1 MNGYTTL
8 GTNDLERASKFYDEL
23 LSEMNGS
30 RVMENERMVMWSTG
44 TDKPTVAVLKPFNGE
59 PATAGNGSMLGI
71 SCESHSVVDKVH
83 AKALSLGADD
93 EGAPGNRTE
102 AFYGGY
108 IRDLDGNKIVFFKM
122 G

>member
-8 GTNDLERASKFYDEL
+8 GTNDLEQASKFYDEL

-30 RVMENERMVMWSTG
+30 RVIENERMVMWSTG
-44 TDKPTVAVLKPFNGE
+44 ADKPTVAVLKPFNGE

-83 AKALSLGADD
+83 AKALSLGAGD

>member
-1 MNGYTTL
+1 MKGYTTL
-8 GTNDLERASKFYDEL
+8 GTNDLASSSKFYDEL
-23 LSEMNGS
+23 LSGMGGS
-30 RVMENERMVMWSTG
+30 RVMENDRMVMWSTG
-44 TDKPTVAVLKPFNGE
+44 EDKPMIAVLKPFDGE
-59 PATAGNGSMLGI
+59 LATSGNGVMLGI
-71 SCESHSVVDKVH
+71 SCDSRDVVDEMH

-108 IRDLDGNKIVFFKM
+108 FRDLDGNKLVFFKT